1 LAARWKNKR
10 LRVSHAFHS
19 HLMDPM
25 LDEFRAVAQ
34 ELTYE
39 RATVPVAG
47 QPDRVDAE
55 YWVRHVRDA
64 VRFHDAVEW
73 LRAEGVTSFLE
84 IGPDGVLS
92 ALAGGGL
99 PLLRRDRGERDTALA
114 AAGRF
119 GATWPDLLGGA
130 RLVDVPTYAFRRD
143 RYWPRVNSVHPG
155 DVTAVGLT
163 APGHPLLGAAVGLA
177 DGGVVFTGRLSLES
191 HPWLVGHVVSGAVL
205 LPGAAM
211 VELAVRAGDQVGCDL
226 VEELTLEAPLVLPE
240 RGGVAVQL
248 TVSAAGADGRRG
260 VELHSSVGEVWAR
273 HASGVLGSGAP
284 VGEGLVEWP
293 PAGAEAVDLAGFY
306 EGLEYGPEFQG
317 LRAAWRRGEEVFAE
331 VAVEDA
337 GGFGLHPV
345 LLDSALHA
353 IGAGDFVDGP
363 GYLPFSWSGFSLAA
377 VGANALRVRI
387 TAAGSNSVSLALADT
402 SGAPVA
408 TVDSLVL
415 RRLAPE
421 ALRTGHHDSL
431 FVADWV
437 PLAVTEAAPVDGITV
452 TETTPGDPFAGLHE
466 ELARVLGLLQAED
479 GGPLVFVVRPG
490 DPVGA
495 AVSGLVRSAQAEEPG
510 RFTVVEAEESQT
522 PSPELLA
529 GVLASGEPY
538 VAVREGK
545 VFARRLARVPDTAH
559 EAQEAQEQDAAWGDT
574 VLVTGA
580 SGGLGSLVAVHLA
593 AVHGVRRLVL
603 ASRRGTVSAELTGE
617 LSALGVEFEAVA
629 CDVADRDAMAEL
641 LDRVPFDSVV
651 HTAGV
656 LDDGVLASLTPE
668 RISTVLRPK
677 ADAVWNLHELTA
689 DRALNRF
696 VVFSSAA
703 GVFGNAGQA
712 NYSAANAFL
721 DALILH
727 RRSLGLPGQSL
738 AWGLWDRQDG
748 MARQTTLDR
757 STALSSQE
765 GLRLLDAATDTGLP
779 VLVPIKL
786 DLAALNA
793 GDVHPLLRGFVR
805 SRVRR
810 TVEGGLAAQLASVP
824 QAERS
829 RTVLDLVRRQVAV
842 VLGHDTPN
850 AITPDRVFGDL
861 GFDSLTALELRNRLN
876 AVTGLRLPATLVF
889 DYPT

>member
-1 LAARWKNKR
+1 MFGEDAEVLDRTEYTQAALFAVEVALYRLVESWGVRPDFLAGHSVGEIAAAHVAGVLSLDDACALVAARGRLMQALPEGGAMVAVEASEEDVRPLLTGGVDIAAVNGPRSVVLSGDEDAVLELAARWKNKR

-92 ALAGGGL
+92 ALADGGV
-99 PLLRRDRGERDTALA
+99 PLLRRSRPEVESALTALA
-114 AAGRF
+114 RLHVRGVAVDWAALFAG
-119 GATWPDLLGGA
+119 TGA
-130 RLVDVPTYAFRRD
+130 RRVDLPTYAFQHK
-143 RYWPRVNSVHPG
+143 RYWPRASGQTG
-155 DVTAVGLT
+155 DASALGMGST
-163 APGHPLLGAAVGLA
+163 GHPLLGAAVGLA

-260 VELHSSVGEVWAR
+260 VELHSSVGEVWTR

-353 IGAGDFVDGP
+353 IGAGDFFSDSGR
-363 GYLPFSWSGFSLAA
+363 LPFSWANVSLTASGAT
-377 VGANALRVRI
+377 ALRVRI
-387 TAAGSNSVSLALADT
+387 APAGTDAVTLTLAD
-402 SGAPVA
+402 SDGLAVAEVGAV
-408 TVDSLVL
+408 VL
-415 RRLAPE
+415 RRLTAVAARGGYHE
-421 ALRTGHHDSL
+421 SL
-431 FVADWV
+431 FVPEWV
-437 PLAVTEAAPVDGITV
+437 PLRVVPAAGPDLSVETVRIAPAEAVSGV
-452 TETTPGDPFAGLHE
+452 HE
-466 ELARVLGLLQAED
+466 GVHAQLARVLDLLRTHD
-479 GGPLVFVVRPG
+479 GGPLVVEVRPG
-490 DPVGA
+490 DLLGA
-495 AVSGLVRSAQAEEPG
+495 AVAGFVRSAQAEEPG
-510 RFTVVEAEESQT
+510 RFTVVEAEESQA

-538 VAVREGK
+538 VAVREG
-545 VFARRLARVPDTAH
+545 
-559 EAQEAQEQDAAWGDT
+559 
-574 VLVTGA
+574 
-580 SGGLGSLVAVHLA
+580 
-593 AVHGVRRLVL
+593 
-603 ASRRGTVSAELTGE
+603 
-617 LSALGVEFEAVA
+617 
-629 CDVADRDAMAEL
+629 
-641 LDRVPFDSVV
+641 
-651 HTAGV
+651 
-656 LDDGVLASLTPE
+656 
-668 RISTVLRPK
+668 
-677 ADAVWNLHELTA
+677 
-689 DRALNRF
+689 
-696 VVFSSAA
+696 
-703 GVFGNAGQA
+703 
-712 NYSAANAFL
+712 
-721 DALILH
+721 
-727 RRSLGLPGQSL
+727 
-738 AWGLWDRQDG
+738 
-748 MARQTTLDR
+748 
-757 STALSSQE
+757 
-765 GLRLLDAATDTGLP
+765 
-779 VLVPIKL
+779 
-786 DLAALNA
+786 
-793 GDVHPLLRGFVR
+793 
-805 SRVRR
+805 
-810 TVEGGLAAQLASVP
+810 
-824 QAERS
+824 
-829 RTVLDLVRRQVAV
+829 
-842 VLGHDTPN
+842 
-850 AITPDRVFGDL
+850 
-861 GFDSLTALELRNRLN
+861 
-876 AVTGLRLPATLVF
+876 
-889 DYPT
+889 